1 MEIWAVNPYESTCTG
16 GTVSF
21 EAEVTGAEAEFVIE
35 WWSHSAGQYLDDS
48 EHFSL
53 DENKTVLTI
62 TNALPHH
69 AGLYYANIRYVTE
82 YSFRDFDIFH
92 LEVEDI
98 HLHTLVKSPV
108 KIEFGG
114 KGILKVNK
122 SEGGELFWI
131 HNGNLIQVSQDSQY
145 TFVDGQGS
153 WGTALEISD
162 ATAEQGGLY
171 EVVLKKGGCQ
181 VRNVIDVQVQ
191 GKYRQKLTL

>member
-92 LEVEDI
+92 LEVE
-98 HLHTLVKSPV
+98 
-108 KIEFGG
+108 
-114 KGILKVNK
+114 GI
-122 SEGGELFWI
+122 
-131 HNGNLIQVSQDSQY
+131 
-145 TFVDGQGS
+145 
-153 WGTALEISD
+153 
-162 ATAEQGGLY
+162 
-171 EVVLKKGGCQ
+171 
-181 VRNVIDVQVQ
+181 
-191 GKYRQKLTL
+191 